1 MPPSDVSEKARV
13 SVFVGSYRVDVTI
26 PLHLRVGNA
35 IPELVKYL
43 KDEFEKA
50 GKDTALL
57 EDKDA
62 QWTLTR
68 GMSGALPANDTLD
81 AVGVRTGDIL
91 YLEKTSAKETY
102 PALIDDVP
110 DSIAS
115 FQKQKFPAWDNTA
128 AKRLAAYVAPS
139 VTALVAGLACA
150 VAVTPATASW
160 VVRIP
165 VAVVL
170 LILSAAC
177 ISVAVMCAKKSFTS
191 SHPLRAT
198 ALPAA
203 ACGLSLLAPVG
214 FLILP
219 AQLSYWHVLVA
230 AVLTG
235 TVALIVKSIT
245 SGVEAV
251 VYVAITVACVSGVAS
266 ALGLWL
272 GLTVTQFAA
281 IAVVCSLSFLIVFSS
296 KVSMALADIPA
307 PFVPTMGESHV
318 NPMEEDI
325 TKLPTSASTRAIES
339 IVNRERQI
347 VDAHA
352 ALVGLC
358 VGGASAVV
366 LGVMVMGATMDT
378 SPLLSALFVYTVCAA
393 MVFRGRS
400 YDDRKLQ
407 QVWLVATVV
416 ALSGFT
422 LALTFTQSTP
432 SMILPSLAVLV
443 SGVMIATVVAVRE
456 YRVNS
461 PVVMRGFELVEV
473 VINAAPLAYLAV
485 LLDVYGKLR
494 GN

>member
-1 MPPSDVSEKARV
+1 MADVSEKARV

-62 QWTLTR
+62 QWTLTL
-68 GMSGALPANDTLD
+68 GMSGSLPANETLD
-81 AVGVRTGDIL
+81 ELGVHTGDIL

-115 FQKQKFPAWDNTA
+115 FQKQKFPAWDNA
-128 AKRLAAYVAPS
+128 AAQRLAAYVAPA
-139 VTALVAGLACA
+139 VAILTALLACVA
-150 VAVTPATASW
+150 AVTPATASW
-160 VVRIP
+160 FVRAP
-165 VAVVL
+165 FLVGL
-170 LILSAAC
+170 LIVAAGC
-177 ISVAVMCAKKSFTS
+177 ITVAFLCAKKSLS
-191 SHPLRAT
+191 VSDPLRKT

-203 ACGLSLLAPVG
+203 ACGLALLTPVG
-214 FLILP
+214 FLLLP
-219 AQLSYWHVLVA
+219 AEVSYWHVLVA
-230 AVLTG
+230 GGVVFTAAGVLRAV
-235 TVALIVKSIT
+235 T
-245 SGVEAV
+245 SGVESAT
-251 VYVAITVACVSGVAS
+251 YVALTISSVAVVAS
-266 ALGLWL
+266 ALALWL

-281 IAVVCSLSFLIVFSS
+281 VAAVCALSFLIVFSS

-347 VDAHA
+347 VDAHG

-358 VGGASAVV
+358 LGGAGAVV
-366 LGVMVMGATMDT
+366 LAVTVMGATMDT
-378 SPLLSALFVYTVCAA
+378 SPMLSAIFVYTLCLA
-393 MVFRGRS
+393 MLFRGRS

-407 QVWLVATVV
+407 QVWLVSVV
-416 ALSGFT
+416 AALVCFT
-422 LALTFTQSTP
+422 LALALTQSAP
-432 SMILPSLAVLV
+432 AFILPSLTLLL

-461 PVVMRGFELVEV
+461 PVVMRGFELLEV
-473 VINAAPLAYLAV
+473 VVNAAPIAYLAF

-494 GN
+494 GNS